1 MREELENIRAWMLS
15 GAITREEAKH
25 KAAPIID
32 EINKKSVEIAKK
44 YGQRPRLVTF
54 ASIMR

>member
-15 GAITREEAKH
+15 GAITREEAKR
-25 KAAPIID
+25 KAAPIRE